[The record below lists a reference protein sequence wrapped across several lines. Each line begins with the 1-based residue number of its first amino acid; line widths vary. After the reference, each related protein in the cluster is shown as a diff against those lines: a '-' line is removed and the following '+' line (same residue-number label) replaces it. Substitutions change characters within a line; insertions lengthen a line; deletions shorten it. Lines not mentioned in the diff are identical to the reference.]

1 MSAPAP
7 ALGDAAELLDAKMD
21 QLPGTGL
28 LIAHRRRAAHRQPGG
43 LIHLPQAGHV
53 VAGQDAPH
61 SGARQAQVVG
71 DAVGAPPAVEPQGD
85 NAPLSAP
92 CQPPWAVVGAR

>member
-7 ALGDAAELLDAKMD
+7 AVGDAAELLDIGMD

-28 LIAHRRRAAHRQPGG
+28 LKAHRRRAAHRQPGG
-43 LIHLPQAGHV
+43 LIHLGQAGHV

-61 SGARQAQVVG
+61 GGARQAQVVG
-71 DAVGAPPAVEPQGD
+71 DAVGPH
-85 NAPLSAP
+85 
-92 CQPPWAVVGAR
+92 R

>member
-7 ALGDAAELLDAKMD
+7 AVGDTAELVDVEMD

-28 LIAHRRRAAHRQPGG
+28 LIAHRHRAAHRQPGG
-43 LIHLPQAGHV
+43 LIHLGQAEHV
-53 VAGQDAPH
+53 VPGQDAPH
-61 SGARQAQVVG
+61 GGAHQAQVVG
-71 DAVGAPPAVEPQGD
+71 DAVRPPPAVEPQGD
-85 NAPLSAP
+85 DASLSAP